1 MNRGG
6 AHTGVGAGSPVF
18 SAVADP
24 TRREILHLLSGRERS
39 VSELCEGFA
48 ISQPAI
54 SQHLR
59 VLREAELVSVRSEGR
74 QRFYRLEARG
84 LREVFDWAAHYQRF
98 WSQKLDT
105 LGEVLAAAQLAK
117 KEQT

>member
-1 MNRGG
+1 MSRAG
-6 AHTGVGAGSPVF
+6 AHASAGAASPVF

-24 TRREILHLLSGRERS
+24 TRREILHLLSSRERS
-39 VSELCEGFA
+39 VNELCECFA

-59 VLREAELVSVRSEGR
+59 VLREADLVRVRSDGR
-74 QRFYRLEARG
+74 QRFYRLEARA

-98 WSQKLDT
+98 WSQKLDS
-105 LGEVLAAAQLAK
+105 LGEVLAAQRAK
-117 KEQT
+117 KEQP